1 MELVPFI
8 ESAMFVRDEQ
18 PRARHDADSGS
29 RIIPLRISH
38 RPSFPDTPSNETV
51 MPDSASLQHLFPAL
65 QEIPA
70 EFRLASPIHQRV
82 SLVDGELRPWDGATK
97 TVLSP
102 VCVRQADGSVEQVEI
117 GSYPVMGETESDA
130 ALDAAVRAY
139 DAGRGEWPTMKV
151 EQRIACMQDF
161 IKRMVAQRELVVN
174 LIMWEIGKSL
184 ADSQKEFDRTVTYM
198 TQTID
203 ALKELDNANSRFV
216 IAEGTIGQ
224 IRRTPLGVVLCMG
237 PYNYPLN
244 ETFATLIP
252 ALLMGNTVV
261 FKPPQYG
268 TLLFEPLLEAFRDAF
283 PKGVINTIYA
293 PGAVVVPHMLASGK
307 INVLALIGS
316 SKVADHLKK
325 QHPKSHRLRAILGL
339 DAKNAA
345 IVLPDADLDLTV
357 KECLLGALSFNGQR
371 CTALKMLLVHRSIV
385 DEFLKRF
392 TAALEQLKIGMPWEK
407 GVSITPLPGMHRTAY
422 MTDAID
428 DAKAKGAQVVNH
440 QGGEFS
446 KTLFYPAVV
455 YPVSEG
461 MKLYREEQFGPIIPV
476 APFDDVETALDYVTT
491 SEHGQQVSI
500 FGSDPAQIGALVDPL
515 VNQVCRVNINCQCQ
529 RGPDVFPFAGR
540 KDSAEGTLSV
550 SDALRAFSIRSMVAA
565 KQTDSSKQLLDSI
578 VSDHHSKFINTG
590 FIF

>member
-1 MELVPFI
+1 MSTISI
-8 ESAMFVRDEQ
+8 ESLKQ
-18 PRARHDADSGS
+18 
-29 RIIPLRISH
+29 
-38 RPSFPDTPSNETV
+38 
-51 MPDSASLQHLFPAL
+51 LFPAADA
-65 QEIPA
+65 IPPDV
-70 EFRLASPIHQRV
+70 RLAAPIHQRV
-82 SLVDGELRPWDGATK
+82 SLVNGELRSWDGACK

-102 VCVRQADGSVEQVEI
+102 VCVQQPDGEVAQVEI
-117 GSYPVMGETESDA
+117 GSYPVMGAAESDA
-130 ALDAAVRAY
+130 ALDAAVEAY
-139 DAGRGEWPTMKV
+139 DSGRGEWPTMTV
-151 EQRIACMQDF
+151 AQRIDCMHDF
-161 IKRMVAQRELVVN
+161 IKHMVAQRSLIVN

-198 TQTID
+198 LATID
-203 ALKELDNANSRFV
+203 ALKELDNGNSRFV

-268 TLLFEPLLEAFRDAF
+268 TLLFYPLLEAFRDAF

-293 PGAVVVPHMLASGK
+293 PGAVVVPYMLASGK
-307 INVLALIGS
+307 INTLALIGS

-325 QHPKSHRLRAILGL
+325 QHPKSHRLRAVLGL

-345 IVLPDADLDLTV
+345 IVLADADLDLAV

-371 CTALKMLLVHRSIV
+371 CTALKMLIVHRSIV
-385 DEFLKRF
+385 DAFLQRF
-392 TAALEQLKIGMPWEK
+392 SAALAKLKFGMPWEP

-422 MTDAID
+422 MTAAID
-428 DAKAKGAQVVNH
+428 DAKAKGAQVMNE
-440 QGGEFS
+440 GGGVFC

-455 YPVSEG
+455 YPVTEG
-461 MKLYREEQFGPIIPV
+461 MMLYREEQFGPIIPV
-476 APFDDVETALDYVTT
+476 MAFDDLNVALDYVTT

-500 FGSDPAQIGALVDPL
+500 FGSDPAVIGALVDPL

-550 SDALRAFSIRSMVAA
+550 TDALRAFSIRSMIAA
-565 KQTDSSKQLLDSI
+565 KQTDSSKALLDAI
-578 VSDHHSKFINTG
+578 VTGHTSKFINTG